1 MENHTLTAWMLYSEV
16 EQDLMADGTSADFG
30 RYAAA
35 ALATPAATASA
46 AQCAATTAALSTF
59 VINSPGQ
66 IGGTLGPYSPT
77 TCDGSQYQVRNQK
90 DFSVEARLASNT
102 DGPLQWQAGVYYL
115 DIDRKL
121 VLVLALI

>member
-1 MENHTLTAWMLYSEV
+1 MVPLLILVVMLRQLS
-16 EQDLMADGTSADFG
+16 
-30 RYAAA
+30 RY
-35 ALATPAATASA
+35 PAATASA

-90 DFSVEARLASNT
+90 
-102 DGPLQWQAGVYYL
+102 
-115 DIDRKL
+115 IL
-121 VLVLALI
+121 VLKQGSQVTLMALCNGKQEFTILI